1 MLKYEC
7 IQPGI
12 NFSNYSDNTWIKKYM
27 VLWNYSVKYQDL
39 LTKTSANNIHKFR
52 LSHYF
57 SKL

>member
-1 MLKYEC
+1 MLKYEF

-12 NFSNYSDNTWIKKYM
+12 NFSNYSDTTWIKKYM
-27 VLWNYSVKYQDL
+27 VLWNYSVKYEDL
-39 LTKTSANNIHKFR
+39 LNKTTANNVLKLR